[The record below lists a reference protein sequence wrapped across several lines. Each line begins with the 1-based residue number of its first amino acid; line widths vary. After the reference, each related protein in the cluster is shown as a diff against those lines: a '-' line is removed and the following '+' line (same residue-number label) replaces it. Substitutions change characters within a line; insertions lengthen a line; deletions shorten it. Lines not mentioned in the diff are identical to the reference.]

1 MIFNLYIYDTI
12 QSWCWQE
19 ITLKKYKKPKVG
31 IKMEYEK
38 EELFNQWF
46 ALEVRKRAS
55 AGKSFDTQ
63 IQCHQH
69 ALNTHFE
76 NLYQKYKSQMNH
88 EDFISE
94 CVYWAYQAL
103 DKFTLLDG
111 TWDGLVDGTD
121 KKNIGRLINY
131 IKTTVQSNAIRF
143 ANPNTRFT
151 TRNIGGKRK
160 NAKIVFTYTS
170 LDALITAED
179 GTQTALVEFIDS
191 NANLFSNPHARYQM
205 NEFIQWFEANKHT
218 FLKKSYIALLD
229 NLPRALNEVDNTFNA
244 ELLKKEAGIR
254 SNHLNYYL
262 DKIKLKTMEAW
273 ELERKGRTTMPRYI
287 VKRDKKLKSYVAL
300 LNNEETTDADIQRW
314 IVKGCQEEEWLE
326 DVIQKGLKLPH
337 LKNLNRCING
347 VENMSKQTL
356 YAVNENLVRAEEIS
370 NKDVREATMRA
381 ITTSIKEENK
391 VTPQPKPITGN
402 TFYLDTYGNEI
413 LSS

>member
-1 MIFNLYIYDTI
+1 
-12 QSWCWQE
+12 
-19 ITLKKYKKPKVG
+19 
-31 IKMEYEK
+31 MEYEK
-38 EELFNQWF
+38 EQLFNQWF
-46 ALEVRKRAS
+46 VLEVRKRPS
-55 AGKSFDTQ
+55 AGKSFETQ
-63 IQCHQH
+63 IQCEQH
-69 ALNTHFE
+69 ALDMHFE
-76 NLYQKYKSQMNH
+76 NLYQKYKSRMNH
-88 EDFISE
+88 DDFLSE

-179 GTQTALVEFIDS
+179 GTQTALVEFMDNNS
-191 NANLFSNPHARYQM
+191 NLFKNSHTEQQM
-205 NEFIQWFEANKHT
+205 SEFTEWFQANKHT

-273 ELERKGRTTMPRYI
+273 EIKQKGRTAMPRYI
-287 VKRDKKLKSYVAL
+287 MKRDKRLKSYLALMEVA
-300 LNNEETTDADIQRW
+300 ETTDKDIQNW
-314 IVKGCQEEEWLE
+314 IVQGCEEEEWLE
-326 DVIQKGLKLPH
+326 DVIQAGLKAEH
-337 LKNLNRCING
+337 LKNLNRCIKG
-347 VENMSKQTL
+347 LEDMTKPTL
-356 YAVNENLVRAEEIS
+356 YAVNENLVLAAETLD
-370 NKDVREATMRA
+370 KDIREATMQA
-381 ITTSIKEENK
+381 ILSPIPEEK
-391 VTPQPKPITGN
+391 KIIPQKPTNSN
-402 TFYLDTYGNEI
+402 TFYLDAYGNEI
-413 LSS
+413 LSDIQVC